1 MSNIDIIFLVMDFTN
16 NDMKNVLLTVP
27 NGTKLDE
34 EHVVV
39 ILYNL
44 LCCINFFHTAN
55 IMHRD
60 LKPANIL
67 LDDSSQVRVCDFGI
81 SRTKPNRES
90 RNGRSLSA
98 HVCSR
103 WYRAPEVI
111 LQEDY
116 DEGCDMWSL
125 GCILGELIHCTEN
138 YVEKLR
144 SQGKDERKHIYDFV
158 TDRFLFPGTSCFPS
172 SPC

>member
-1 MSNIDIIFLVMDFTN
+1 MDIIFLVMDFTN

-34 EHVVV
+34 DHVVV

-44 LCCINFFHTAN
+44 LCCINFLHTAN

-67 LDDSSQVRVCDFGI
+67 LDNSSQVLVCDFGI
-81 SRTKPNRES
+81 SRTKPNRDS
-90 RNGRSLSA
+90 QNGRGLSA

-103 WYRAPEVI
+103 WYRAPEII
-111 LQEDY
+111 LQENY
-116 DEGCDMWSL
+116 DERCDMWAI
-125 GCILGELIHCTEN
+125 GCILGELINCSEN
-138 YVEKLR
+138 YVGQLR
-144 SQGKDERKHIYDFV
+144 SQGKDERK
-158 TDRFLFPGTSCFPS
+158 
-172 SPC
+172 